1 MRVRA
6 EPSRTSRR
14 ALAAM
19 EDFMRTH
26 TLAASAV
33 SAGILLSVA
42 SAGAAEIRRAQ
53 PPAQPR
59 KPLQLAIVGHAAGGG
74 TFAGTLSIQKFAVR
88 DDQLVAIGMV
98 SGTLTG
104 PMGFTMGTTLT
115 GPLALPVT
123 VGPRPAPTPISIV
136 RREAVIQQQLCDL
149 VHIEVQPITIDVLGL
164 QVTTLPLGL
173 DLIADATGTNVLG
186 HLVCTILETVGNVLG
201 LVDLLNALLG
211 LLTGLV

>member
-1 MRVRA
+1 
-6 EPSRTSRR
+6 
-14 ALAAM
+14 
-19 EDFMRTH
+19 MRTH
-26 TLAASAV
+26 ALAASAV

-42 SAGAAEIRRAQ
+42 SAGAAELRRAQ
-53 PPAQPR
+53 PKAPPR

-123 VGPRPAPTPISIV
+123 VGPRPAPLTIV
-136 RREAVIQQQLCDL
+136 RREAAVQQVCDL
-149 VHIEVQPITIDVLGL
+149 VHIEVQPITVDVLGL
-164 QVTTLPLGL
+164 QVTTLPVGL

-186 HLVCTILETVGNVLG
+186 HLVCTILETVNNVIG